1 MKVTQTPAKPPE
13 EKAVKVKTQESG
25 DGATFQ
31 GLLSKAGQVSGPADS
46 TPSLAQTADPLAALE
61 GMACVTRSQ
70 ALQGSCYETA
80 MKRIQAALDL
90 LENYQQQ
97 LGDPQIS
104 LKEMVSVVSALERQI
119 HDLRWSENQRVLPEE
134 LARIASEV
142 LVTAQVEVSKFYRGD
157 YV

>member
-1 MKVTQTPAKPPE
+1 MKVTQTPAMPTME
-13 EKAVKVKTQESG
+13 QVVKAKTQDGG

-31 GLLSKAGQVSGPADS
+31 RLLSKAGQVSGPADS
-46 TPSLAQTADPLAALE
+46 TPPRAQAADPLAALE

-70 ALQGSCYETA
+70 SLQGSCSEVA

-104 LKEMVSVVSALERQI
+104 LKEMMPVVSALERQI
-119 HDLRWSENQRVLPEE
+119 HDLRWSEDQPAIPEE